1 LFAILLAY
9 PAMQTRNAQA
19 EDTTANTLPDLGRP
33 NERPSTLTPNSHGGI
48 TLDNRFDGKRLVV
61 SPEYSNQTGLS
72 LGGAFAF
79 PLGDSSAGG
88 LIFTAGSE
96 NKELLFN
103 AGFQMG
109 DTQRL
114 ILTFGQQQQHL
125 DFGFLSGS
133 EKTAMTQT
141 SGAASYQIRL
151 GEGLLNSAEIN
162 AYLADTPS
170 RDLADKTYAV
180 DTATLYE
187 LWNDSRRVAG
197 GRVTGLQG
205 RLAFTPASGSALKLG
220 AGGERQEYDYLTGKQ
235 STTRA
240 TGSAEWSQQLA
251 GDYRIKAGADAA
263 IQNRYTLGLEHPFG
277 SGGLFG
283 VNLIGIRGKDGA
295 PDDNRINLSWS
306 YNFGGS
312 TRAIPGN
319 STNSHGGNAAPAWG
333 SLLDQVAQR
342 PSFLPAQVVAK
353 LDTTAAPVRQIAV
366 DKTALP
372 AGASVNTATGAITTP
387 LGIVATSIAGVTLN
401 AAPFVNTGQFAL
413 SGNSLVIDPS
423 QITQPAVG
431 VTDTYVVTVNIAGG
445 GTTLVT
451 VVVSHGS
458 VRIDS
463 ITIGAGGADLTA
475 PTTSA
480 GPSVSGTTATATT
493 LSVTINENG
502 TGYYLVQAAAA
513 AAPNVAAVQA
523 GTSFAMTANVAATPA
538 ISGLTAG
545 TAYKIYF
552 VAKDAANN
560 VQAAVQSVAVTTDA
574 VPTANNFTYG
584 TNIDNTAKTFD
595 WKVLSAAADAD
606 GDPLTAAVQ
615 AQGAK
620 GAFVVAG
627 DNVTYTASANQT
639 GSDSGT
645 LRISDGRGGVKDITV
660 TVNGIDTQ
668 APAAPVLVAVWGNY
682 PGFAEFNNAGGGTLS
697 TPPDADLAA
706 WFMSESASAPA
717 AGAAGWNGA
726 KPTSYI
732 FPAPPGS
739 GGTATVCVY
748 VKDTLGNVQQTGACA
763 SYLVP

>member
-1 LFAILLAY
+1 MF
-9 PAMQTRNAQA
+9 
-19 EDTTANTLPDLGRP
+19 
-33 NERPSTLTPNSHGGI
+33 
-48 TLDNRFDGKRLVV
+48 
-61 SPEYSNQTGLS
+61 
-72 LGGAFAF
+72 
-79 PLGDSSAGG
+79 
-88 LIFTAGSE
+88 
-96 NKELLFN
+96 
-103 AGFQMG
+103 
-109 DTQRL
+109 
-114 ILTFGQQQQHL
+114 
-125 DFGFLSGS
+125 
-133 EKTAMTQT
+133 
-141 SGAASYQIRL
+141 
-151 GEGLLNSAEIN
+151 NSAEIN

-170 RDLADKTYAV
+170 RDLADKSYAV
-180 DTATLYE
+180 DTAALYE
-187 LWNDSRRVAG
+187 LWNDPRRVAG

-205 RLAFTPASGSALKLG
+205 RLAFAPLPGATFKLG

-240 TGSAEWSQQLA
+240 TGSAEWVQCLA
-251 GDYRIKAGADAA
+251 GGYRIKAGADAA
-263 IQNRYTLGLEHPFG
+263 VQNRYSLGLERSMDG
-277 SGGLFG
+277 GGLFG
-283 VNLIGIRGKDGA
+283 ASFTGLRGKNGA
-295 PDDNRINLSWS
+295 PDDNQLKLTWS
-306 YNFGGS
+306 YTLDS
-312 TRAIPGN
+312 KRAAPN
-319 STNSHGGNAAPAWG
+319 RCGNAAQAWG
-333 SLLDQVAQR
+333 NLLDQVAQR
-342 PSFLPAQVVAK
+342 PGFMPAQVVAK
-353 LDTTAAPVRQIAV
+353 LDTTAAPVRQIAI

-372 AGASVNTATGAITTP
+372 AGASVNTVTGAVTTP
-387 LGIVATSIAGVTLN
+387 LGIVATGIAGVTLN
-401 AAPFVNTGQFAL
+401 AAPFANTGQFAL
-413 SGNSLVIDPS
+413 SGNSLVIDPG
-423 QITQPAVG
+423 QIIQPAVG
-431 VTDTYVVTVNIAGG
+431 VTDTYVVTVNIFGG
-445 GTTLVT
+445 GTSLVT
-451 VVVSHGS
+451 VVVSRGS

-463 ITIGAGGADLTA
+463 ITIANGDVTA

-480 GPSVSGTTATATT
+480 GPSVSGTTDIATT
-493 LSVTINENG
+493 LSATLNENG
-502 TGYYLVQAAAA
+502 TGYYLVQAFAA
-513 AAPNVAAVQA
+513 AAPNVAAVLA

-538 ISGLTAG
+538 IGGLTAA

-627 DNVTYTASANQT
+627 DNVTYTANANQT

-668 APAAPVLVAVWGNY
+668 APAAPVLAADWSAY
-682 PGFAEFNNAGGGTLS
+682 PADVMFNNVGGGTLS

-706 WFMSESASAPA
+706 WYVSESASAPA
-717 AGAAGWNGA
+717 TGAAGWNGA
-726 KPTSYI
+726 KPTTYT

-739 GGTATVCVY
+739 GSTATVCVY